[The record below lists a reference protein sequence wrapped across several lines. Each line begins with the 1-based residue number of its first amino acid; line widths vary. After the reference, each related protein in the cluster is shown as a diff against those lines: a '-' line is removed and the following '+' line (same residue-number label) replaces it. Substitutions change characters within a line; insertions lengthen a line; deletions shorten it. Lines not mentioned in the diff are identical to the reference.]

1 MAERVVDVFNENGAC
16 IATYTVRITAF
27 NRTLC
32 CEDFEREALWMASR
46 DKIVPG
52 RQERPLIAKARS
64 GGGHESDRRA
74 VF

>member
-16 IATYTVRITAF
+16 IVTYTVRITAF

-32 CEDFEREALWMASR
+32 SEDFEREALWMASR
-46 DKIVPG
+46 DKIVPSS
-52 RQERPLIAKARS
+52 QEAPLTAKARF
-64 GGGHESDRRA
+64 GQGHGSDPGA